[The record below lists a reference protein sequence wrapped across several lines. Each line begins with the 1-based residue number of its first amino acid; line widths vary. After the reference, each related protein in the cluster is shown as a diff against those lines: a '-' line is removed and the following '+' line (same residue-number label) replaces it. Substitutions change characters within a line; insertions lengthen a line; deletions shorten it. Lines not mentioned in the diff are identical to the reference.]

1 VLRLLELLTQNISRE
16 IGILKILRHN
26 NIVPLWGI
34 ATGFGRMSK
43 LRCLVSPWMP
53 NGTLTAYLTSNHDDL
68 TVLDRSR
75 MVSSHSH
82 PFALARLN
90 QN

>member
-1 VLRLLELLTQNISRE
+1 MPE
-16 IGILKILRHN
+16 
-26 NIVPLWGI
+26 
-34 ATGFGRMSK
+34 

-75 MVSSHSH
+75 MVSKVLILILSPLSKLK
-82 PFALARLN
+82 AGGCKRWTSLL
-90 QN
+90 